1 MSFPMSILL
10 QQAHNAPAQ
19 AGSRAAAVSMFLLS
33 LSFAVVLFG
42 LSWWLAGTRTLL
54 PVVCFGLGAAVSG
67 VFLIRYWPARRL
79 GYANALTLARLALAA
94 LMLVPLADPRLTEGA
109 TGWMVFCLALVT
121 LSLDGLDG
129 PLARRSG
136 LAGPW
141 GARFD
146 MEVDSIFALLLAGV
160 VWRSGAAGSWV
171 LLLGSLRYVFV
182 AASWALPWLD
192 RPLPQR
198 FRRKLVCVVQIGT
211 LVALIAPIVQ
221 PPYSWIAAAVAL
233 ALLAWSFAVDVIW
246 LARRR

>member
-1 MSFPMSILL
+1 MG
-10 QQAHNAPAQ
+10 QRVR
-19 AGSRAAAVSMFLLS
+19 SRS
-33 LSFAVVLFG
+33 
-42 LSWWLAGTRTLL
+42 
-54 PVVCFGLGAAVSG
+54 
-67 VFLIRYWPARRL
+67 
-79 GYANALTLARLALAA
+79 
-94 LMLVPLADPRLTEGA
+94 
-109 TGWMVFCLALVT
+109 
-121 LSLDGLDG
+121 G

>member
-1 MSFPMSILL
+1 MSLLMSILSHQTPETSL
-10 QQAHNAPAQ
+10 PAG
-19 AGSRAAAVSMFLLS
+19 ARTPLANMFLLS
-33 LSFAVVLFG
+33 VALSVLLFG
-42 LSWWLAGTRTLL
+42 LSWWLAGARTVL

-67 VFLIRYWPARRL
+67 VFLLRHWPAHRL
-79 GYANALTLARLALAA
+79 GYANALTLGRLALTA

-109 TGWMVFCLALVT
+109 TGWLVFCLALFT
-121 LSLDGLDG
+121 LTLDGLDG

-160 VWRSGAAGSWV
+160 AWRSGAAGSWV
-171 LLLGSLRYVFV
+171 LLLGSLRYLFVF
-182 AASWALPWLD
+182 AGWFFPWLD
-192 RPLPQR
+192 APLPQR

-211 LVALIAPIVQ
+211 LVGLLAPIVQ
-221 PPYSWIAAAVAL
+221 PPVSTAAALLAL